1 MALDGQCLSSQ
12 CTAMTR
18 RWGVMCA
25 ANVTYPG
32 TLFLQQ
38 LIWGAAG
45 SFCSSHPAVCLQV
58 CSLGVGV
65 SLCMQGS
72 TCHECVQFVKSPC
85 LKFYGAALPQPHV
98 TAPTRIKCHLNILA
112 AQYKR
117 EPIPSQEY
125 HPLRWEWEI
134 RFPYPHLP
142 LSLSAS
148 AIEADKGPRLWAE
161 PPPPCRGWQRCS
173 VRTGCATPA
182 PLPTPPGQP
191 FSNRQRCAQPLL
203 PAPALCSLPLW
214 LHGPRMPSRDSA
226 AALPSAGSASSA
238 RSCRCPPLPAG
249 LGDPREELLSH
260 PRSGPGRGEGG
271 ERGESRAVG
280 GSVLGRQRMAD
291 AGSRRVGRLE
301 NR

>member
-18 RWGVMCA
+18 RWGGMCA

-98 TAPTRIKCHLNILA
+98 TAPTQIKCHLNILA
-112 AQYKR
+112 AQVQKGADSK
-117 EPIPSQEY
+117 PGIPSVA
-125 HPLRWEWEI
+125 LGVGDS
-134 RFPYPHLP
+134 LP
-142 LSLSAS
+142 L
-148 AIEADKGPRLWAE
+148 
-161 PPPPCRGWQRCS
+161 PPPP
-173 VRTGCATPA
+173 TF
-182 PLPTPPGQP
+182 PL
-191 FSNRQRCAQPLL
+191 C
-203 PAPALCSLPLW
+203 
-214 LHGPRMPSRDSA
+214 
-226 AALPSAGSASSA
+226 
-238 RSCRCPPLPAG
+238 
-249 LGDPREELLSH
+249 
-260 PRSGPGRGEGG
+260 
-271 ERGESRAVG
+271 VG
-280 GSVLGRQRMAD
+280 
-291 AGSRRVGRLE
+291 
-301 NR
+301 N